1 MPRDGTA
8 TREKLLDAAQRLVL
22 DRGFAATSVDAVL
35 AEAGMTKGAF
45 FHHFRSKNALGRAL
59 LERYAAADARTLDW
73 FMAEAERVADDP
85 AEQVVAFARLFEVAA
100 GDLPQLQPGCLFVS
114 FIYERELAGED
125 SDALIAH
132 SIGLWRARLLAKL
145 EAATRTHPPAAEV
158 DLPSLADQ
166 VFTIFE
172 GGFILARAT
181 KDATAL
187 RAQLAHLR
195 QYLELL
201 FGVQAPEA
209 AGEVDS
215 ATLMA

>member
-1 MPRDGTA
+1 MAHRGERAAYAVAGGDG
-8 TREKLLDAAQRLVL
+8 
-22 DRGFAATSVDAVL
+22 
-35 AEAGMTKGAF
+35 
-45 FHHFRSKNALGRAL
+45 
-59 LERYAAADARTLDW
+59 
-73 FMAEAERVADDP
+73 
-85 AEQVVAFARLFEVAA
+85 
-100 GDLPQLQPGCLFVS
+100 
-114 FIYERELAGED
+114 AGED

-215 ATLMA
+215 GALMA